1 MNHEELCRLNNEVD
15 RQAKEENRKYAT
27 LKENAEM
34 RHADLVRNEQ
44 ERHMLEM
51 RKLRLEHN
59 SKMDEINA
67 RKYIYRI
74 EFAKLKDKAEASA
87 SDSQ

>member
-34 RHADLVRNEQ
+34 RHAYLVRNEQ
-44 ERHMLEM
+44 ERYMLEM

-67 RKYIYRI
+67 QKDIYRI
-74 EFAKLKDKAEASA
+74 EFAKLKDKE
-87 SDSQ
+87 QQG